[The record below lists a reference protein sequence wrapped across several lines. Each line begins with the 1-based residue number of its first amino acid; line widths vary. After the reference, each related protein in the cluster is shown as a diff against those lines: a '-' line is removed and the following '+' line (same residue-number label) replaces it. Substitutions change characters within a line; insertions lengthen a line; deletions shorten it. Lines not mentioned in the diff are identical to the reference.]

1 MPAPEITIIGVG
13 GLGYSLAKALSEANF
28 TVKSVFNRT
37 AGKAKEIADELD
49 INQSGTFPLDDS
61 ELGDLIFIT
70 VSDSAIANVA
80 QQLADISEDF
90 SHKTIV
96 HCSGNETAS
105 LLQALKEKGGHIA
118 SFHPLQTFTKRSKP
132 SDFNDI
138 YFSLQGDKAA
148 FSHLGNLA
156 EKLGARTFE
165 VSREQKSHLHAAAVF
180 ASNYLNTLL
189 EVAVDTASASGVS
202 REIAKKALF
211 PLIKTSLKN
220 IESQSFNDALTG
232 PIKRGDWETVKHH
245 LHLLEDWPELLTI
258 YKTLGRRTV
267 KMARKSGDIDQNAAQ
282 KVLKLME

>member
-37 AGKAKEIADELD
+37 VGKAKEIADELD

-148 FSHLGNLA
+148 FSHLANLA

-165 VSREQKSHLHAAAVF
+165 VSGEQKSHLHAAAVF